1 MVVGQREEACDELE
15 AACECII
22 LQLDGHTLR
31 LGIKVDLAEI
41 VASFFQCSF
50 KGWSIVRRYKALQQ
64 KELLISKALPLES
77 RTAEGKAVLQQEIIA
92 GELILP
98 KLSLL
103 GELLQLLSSCSL
115 SFSYK
120 SLEFRNATFGS
131 GNKLSLW

>member
-1 MVVGQREEACDELE
+1 M
-15 AACECII
+15 
-22 LQLDGHTLR
+22 T
-31 LGIKVDLAEI
+31 EI

-77 RTAEGKAVLQQEIIA
+77 RTAESKAVLQQQIIA

-120 SLEFRNATFGS
+120 PFEFCNATFGS
-131 GNKLSLW
+131 GNMLSLW